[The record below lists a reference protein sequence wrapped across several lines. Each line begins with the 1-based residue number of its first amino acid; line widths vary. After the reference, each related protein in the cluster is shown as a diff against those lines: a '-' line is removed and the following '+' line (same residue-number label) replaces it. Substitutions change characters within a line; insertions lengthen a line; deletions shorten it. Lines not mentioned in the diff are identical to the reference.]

1 MMGSLREQM
10 LILISTPLY
19 LVVIGVE
26 ILLSHLQ
33 QQRSYTLKDTFTN
46 IYLMLMN
53 AAIDL
58 LFRGIYIWV
67 LTYFYQRSLITWQ
80 EGVAYWCI
88 LLLAE
93 DFMYY
98 WLHRIDHICRFFWA
112 VHVTHHSSNQFN
124 FTVGF
129 RSSVFEP
136 LYRFVFFIPIAWM
149 GFSPINI
156 AFMYSATQIWG
167 IIVHTE
173 KIGRLGWL
181 EYFLVTPSHHRVHH
195 ASNPRYLDK
204 NLGMFLILWDKL
216 FGTFEPEDSR
226 YTPIRYGLTKD
237 LEDPGPV
244 NIIFH
249 EWKSIS
255 GDLQRKDL
263 TWKERIYYL
272 FGSPGW
278 SHDGSRQTSKEMR
291 REEEAAFRS

>member
-1 MMGSLREQM
+1 
-10 LILISTPLY
+10 
-19 LVVIGVE
+19 
-26 ILLSHLQ
+26 
-33 QQRSYTLKDTFTN
+33 
-46 IYLMLMN
+46 
-53 AAIDL
+53 
-58 LFRGIYIWV
+58 
-67 LTYFYQRSLITWQ
+67 
-80 EGVAYWCI
+80 
-88 LLLAE
+88 
-93 DFMYY
+93 
-98 WLHRIDHICRFFWA
+98 
-112 VHVTHHSSNQFN
+112 
-124 FTVGF
+124 
-129 RSSVFEP
+129 
-136 LYRFVFFIPIAWM
+136 
-149 GFSPINI
+149 
-156 AFMYSATQIWG
+156 
-167 IIVHTE
+167 
-173 KIGRLGWL
+173 
-181 EYFLVTPSHHRVHH
+181 VHH